1 MVKRTNKERR
11 NNLRNPLRRAIKKTQ
26 DGKHMHAATG
36 QRNTFSSTQQ
46 GNQQLNSSKE
56 EKKVHTIKIF
66 EKSGK

>member
-1 MVKRTNKERR
+1 MTVKRTNKERR

-26 DGKHMHAATG
+26 DGKHAATG

-56 EKKVHTIKIF
+56 EKKVHTKQIF

>member
-1 MVKRTNKERR
+1 MVKRAKKERR

-26 DGKHMHAATG
+26 DGKHVATG

-56 EKKVHTIKIF
+56 EKKVHTKQIF

>member
-1 MVKRTNKERR
+1 MVKRTKKERR

-26 DGKHMHAATG
+26 DGKHGATG

-46 GNQQLNSSKE
+46 GNQQLDSSKE
-56 EKKVHTIKIF
+56 EKKVHTKQIF

>member
-11 NNLRNPLRRAIKKTQ
+11 NNLRNPLRKAIKKTQ
-26 DGKHMHAATG
+26 DGKHVATG

-56 EKKVHTIKIF
+56 EKKVHTKQIF

>member
-1 MVKRTNKERR
+1 MMVKRTNKERR

-26 DGKHMHAATG
+26 DGKHVATG

-56 EKKVHTIKIF
+56 EKKVHTKKIF

>member
-26 DGKHMHAATG
+26 DGKHVATG

-46 GNQQLNSSKE
+46 GNQQLNSSNE
-56 EKKVHTIKIF
+56 EKKVHTKQIF

>member
-1 MVKRTNKERR
+1 MMVKRTKKERR

-26 DGKHMHAATG
+26 DGKHVATG

-46 GNQQLNSSKE
+46 GNQQLNSSNE
-56 EKKVHTIKIF
+56 EKKVHTKQIF

>member
-26 DGKHMHAATG
+26 DGKHVATG

-56 EKKVHTIKIF
+56 EKKVHTKQIF

>member
-26 DGKHMHAATG
+26 DGKHVATG

-56 EKKVHTIKIF
+56 EKKVHTKKIF

>member
-1 MVKRTNKERR
+1 MVKRTKKERR

-26 DGKHMHAATG
+26 DGKHVATG

-46 GNQQLNSSKE
+46 GNQQLNSSNE
-56 EKKVHTIKIF
+56 EKKVHTKQIF

>member
-11 NNLRNPLRRAIKKTQ
+11 NNLRNPLRAIKKTQ
-26 DGKHMHAATG
+26 DGKHAATG

-46 GNQQLNSSKE
+46 GNQQLDSSKE
-56 EKKVHTIKIF
+56 EKKVHTKQIF

>member
-11 NNLRNPLRRAIKKTQ
+11 NNLRNPLRRAIKKDPRWKTC
-26 DGKHMHAATG
+26 GNRPEKY
-36 QRNTFSSTQQ
+36 QQ

-56 EKKVHTIKIF
+56 EKKVHTKQIF